1 MRGRVVRPA
10 VISTGVLAEVIL
22 VLMEYVN
29 DGSRYPYLFL
39 SGSSGIP
46 VTQLLNTLIPLPLI
60 AIYTMLLSTLIFTAI
75 FTITLYYAIIR
86 RFLPEE

>member
-1 MRGRVVRPA
+1 
-10 VISTGVLAEVIL
+10 
-22 VLMEYVN
+22 MEYVN

-46 VTQLLNTLIPLPLI
+46 ITQLLNTLIPLPPLI
-60 AIYTMLLSTLIFTAI
+60 AIYTMLLSTLVFTAI

>member
-1 MRGRVVRPA
+1 
-10 VISTGVLAEVIL
+10 
-22 VLMEYVN
+22 MEYVN

-39 SGSSGIP
+39 SGNSGIP
-46 VTQLLNTLIPLPLI
+46 ITQLLNTLIPLPLI

-86 RFLPEE
+86 RFLPED